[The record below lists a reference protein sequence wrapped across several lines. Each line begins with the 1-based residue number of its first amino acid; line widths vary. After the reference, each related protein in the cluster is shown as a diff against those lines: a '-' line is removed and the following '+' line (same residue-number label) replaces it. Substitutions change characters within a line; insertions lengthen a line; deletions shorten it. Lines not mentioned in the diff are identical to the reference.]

1 MSRILEI
8 RKRLGLTQTE
18 LAEVLGCTQGNVGHY
33 ERGQLLRPDRA
44 SYLIAFAASRDLRLT
59 MDHIYGSASLP
70 ALKEAKR
77 KTARG

>member
-18 LAEVLGCTQGNVGHY
+18 LATALGCTQGNVGHY

-44 SYLIAFAASRDLRLT
+44 GKLIECAASRGLHLT
-59 MDHIYGSASLP
+59 MDHIYGGAPLP
-70 ALKEAKR
+70 GEK
-77 KTARG
+77 ARA